1 MVKIISDELRMDFLP
16 RHMGIFQFSFEGL
29 LYAFARKLCADYDG
43 AYWDFYEEYEG
54 EGFFFCAPRMSEK
67 YVTARWEDNY
77 SEEEVST
84 QALGIVATLFALNYM
99 AQSGEERAIQKYY
112 ALLDY
117 VPTHPEARAIYSLID

>member
-1 MVKIISDELRMDFLP
+1 MVAIIEQRSRMNFLP
-16 RHMGIFQFSFEGL
+16 RHMGVFHMAFEGI
-29 LYAFARKLCADYDG
+29 LYAFAEKLCGEYDG
-43 AYWDFYEEYEG
+43 GYWEFYEGDEE

-99 AQSGEERAIQKYY
+99 AQSGEERAINKYY

-117 VPTHPEARAIYSLID
+117 VRTHPEARAIYRLID